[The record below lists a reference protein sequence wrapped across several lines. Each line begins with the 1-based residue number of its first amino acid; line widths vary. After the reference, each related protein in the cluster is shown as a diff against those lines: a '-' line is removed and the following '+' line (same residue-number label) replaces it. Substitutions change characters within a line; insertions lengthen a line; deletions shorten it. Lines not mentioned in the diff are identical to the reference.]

1 MCGQKKRVHVIGF
14 GACLKPM
21 KFTAPNQIDQKGGL
35 EIDQKAGLE
44 IDWPKNRLIG
54 SAPTMQL
61 NPDHHQQ
68 QLLKKMK
75 IEKVLKNTA
84 PHP

>member
-1 MCGQKKRVHVIGF
+1 MRVHVIGF

-21 KFTAPNQIDQKGGL
+21 KFTAPNQ
-35 EIDQKAGLE
+35 IDQKAGLE

-68 QLLKKMK
+68 QLLKNMK